1 MTDAFSKL
9 HPTVNFIFFVFVLV
23 LSMFVMNPVC
33 LALSL
38 VCAFVNAVYLNGIK
52 TVKLCLKFILPMVLL
67 VVLINPVFNHQGVT
81 ILTYFPWD
89 NPLTLESI
97 VYGIASATLL
107 SSVVLWFSVFNSVIT
122 SDKLVYLF
130 GRIIPSLSLVL
141 SMSLRF
147 VPKFSAQFKN
157 VRNAQRCIGRD
168 ISDGSAVNRIKNGI
182 RIISIMLSW
191 SMENAI
197 ETADS
202 MKSRGF
208 GLKGRTAYSI
218 YKFDRRDLIV
228 LIIVA
233 VLGISVSI
241 SAISGVIDFN
251 YFPSMK
257 GNLTDVLSI
266 TTFFLYGILML
277 IPTILNAGEEIKWKR
292 LRSAI

>member
-9 HPTVNFIFFVFVLV
+9 HPTVNFIFFAFVLV

-52 TVKLCLKFILPMVLL
+52 TVKLCLKFIMPMMLL
-67 VVLINPVFNHQGVT
+67 IILINPVFNHQGVT

-97 VYGIASATLL
+97 VYGIASAALL
-107 SSVVLWFSVFNSVIT
+107 SSVVLWFSVFNRVIT

-168 ISDGSAVNRIKNGI
+168 ISDGSVINRIKNGI

-218 YKFDRRDLIV
+218 YRFDRRDLIV

-233 VLGISVSI
+233 LLGVTVSVS
-241 SAISGVIDFN
+241 AITGVIDFN
-251 YFPSMK
+251 YYPSIK
-257 GNLTDVLSI
+257 GNLTDALSLA
-266 TTFFLYGILML
+266 TFFLYGILML
-277 IPTILNAGEEIKWKR
+277 IPTILNAGEGIKWKR

>member
-9 HPTVNFIFFVFVLV
+9 HPTVNFIFFAFVLA

-38 VCAFVNAVYLNGIK
+38 VCALVNAVYLNGIK

-67 VVLINPVFNHQGVT
+67 VIIINPVFNHQGVT

-97 VYGIASATLL
+97 VYGTASAALL

-147 VPKFSAQFKN
+147 VPKFSAQLKN

-168 ISDGSAVNRIKNGI
+168 ISDGSVLNRIKNGI

-228 LIIVA
+228 LIIVSLLGVMVSVA
-233 VLGISVSI
+233 VI
-241 SAISGVIDFN
+241 AGVIDFY
-251 YFPSMK
+251 YFPLIK
-257 GNLTDVLSI
+257 GNLTDIMSI
-266 TTFFLYGILML
+266 ATFFLYGILML
-277 IPTILNAGEEIKWKR
+277 IPTILNAGEGIKWKR